1 MGQSD
6 PQAVTLTAR
15 PLQVL
20 VGDEARVAP
29 PPVRLDPQLYRE
41 LLAVA
46 DPDGQALL
54 QRWTVTSR
62 DGGTRIKDP
71 KCVAVK
77 TSRAK

>member
-1 MGQSD
+1 M
-6 PQAVTLTAR
+6 
-15 PLQVL
+15 
-20 VGDEARVAP
+20 
-29 PPVRLDPQLYRE
+29 DPQLYRE

-71 KCVAVK
+71 RWPPTLC
-77 TSRAK
+77 TLILLSWDGM